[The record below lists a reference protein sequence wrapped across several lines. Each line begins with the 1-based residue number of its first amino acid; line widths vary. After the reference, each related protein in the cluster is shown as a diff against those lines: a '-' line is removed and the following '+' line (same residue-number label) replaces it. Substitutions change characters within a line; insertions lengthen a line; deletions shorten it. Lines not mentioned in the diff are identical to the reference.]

1 MSVLAKR
8 KKEKTVSKQK
18 IIPKVKIPSLRRET
32 KLRSVK
38 EAELTAKQLETD
50 FLNTKSRTKRLRIK
64 RKLILAAN
72 RAEKKSK
79 KRGISKAKKKEFEDI
94 AKVYSSAHER
104 MVLEDIWETIER
116 PAIPE

>member
-1 MSVLAKR
+1 MAR
-8 KKEKTVSKQK
+8 KTKGRTVSKSK
-18 IIPKVKIPSLRRET
+18 IIPKVKIPSLRRKT

-38 EAELTAKQLETD
+38 EAELTAKQLEND
-50 FLNTKSRTKRLRIK
+50 FINAKNRQEQLRIK

-79 KRGISKAKKKEFEDI
+79 KRGISKAKKEEFKQI
-94 AKVYSSAHER
+94 SRVYGKAHER
-104 MVLEDIWETIER
+104 MTIEDIRLIIER